1 MPPTAKA
8 RWTRQNFRALIQQE
22 LQPSRLIPTL
32 TAGMIAG
39 IFLVVYA
46 VSFGALIFSGE
57 LTPFVS
63 TGIGLVLFTAI
74 TVSIIV
80 ALGSSLPGV
89 LIIPQD
95 GPGVI
100 LSLLISAMVTKLS
113 GSATPAALFAT
124 AVMAIATTSLL
135 TGVVCFLLGTYRLG
149 NLTRFAP
156 YPVIGGF
163 LSGTG
168 YLIAQSGFSLLS
180 DRFFSF
186 AEINTLLQPQLLIR
200 WVPGV
205 IFGLLLLWIL
215 RHRDSIF
222 IVPGMVFSGSLIFY
236 VLLFLTQTSIAEA
249 REYGLLLP
257 EFPQGALWRPIEP
270 SLLFQANWQAI
281 GEQLPRIISIML
293 VTVMMLLLNST
304 GIELASRQDIDLNQE
319 LRAAGLGNIL
329 AGLGGGIIGFHGL
342 GLSTLCSVK
351 IGAKSRFVGIFAALV
366 CVVILFSGG
375 LAALIPKAVLGGM
388 LVFLGLSFLVEWVYD
403 AWFKLSKADYVL
415 AQIILLVIALVG
427 FLEGVGLGLA
437 IAMVLFVVNYSRTR
451 VAKHILSGTNY
462 RSRVGRSPTEQ
473 RTLRQEGEQ
482 LYILDLQGF
491 LFFGTATTLI
501 NQIQQ
506 RIQAEQL
513 VSPKFVV
520 LNFQAVTG
528 LDSSAVLGFE
538 KLKQVAQRESF
549 NLLFTHLSPEIS
561 EQIQRSGLIQEDDP
575 TCLIFPDLDRGV
587 EWCENQILSAISWRR
602 KKSLPLVLQ
611 LENWFPNSPQI
622 AEIGTYLE
630 ELNLEAGDALFREG
644 EAAIALYILEFGQV
658 TVWTQADQQ
667 ATAKRLQTLGAGS
680 FVGEMEFFL
689 NTAHQTTA
697 IADMPS
703 TIYQMTQTA
712 LTHMQAENPQGA
724 IAFQKA
730 MNQLMA
736 ERLSQAYQEINQ
748 LLD

>member
-1 MPPTAKA
+1 MPPAA
-8 RWTRQNFRALIQQE
+8 RVRWSRQTIRALIQQE
-22 LQPSRLIPTL
+22 LHPSRLIPSL
-32 TAGMIAG
+32 TAGIIAG
-39 IFLVVYA
+39 IFLVVFA

-63 TGIGLVLFTAI
+63 NGIGLTLFTAI

-80 ALGSSLPGV
+80 ALGSSLPVV
-89 LIIPQD
+89 LIVPQD

-113 GSATPAALFAT
+113 GLVTPAELFAT

-135 TGVVCFLLGTYRLG
+135 TGAICFLLGAYKLG

-180 DRFFSF
+180 DRFFSLSELD
-186 AEINTLLQPQLLIR
+186 ALLQPQFLIR

-205 IFGLLLLWIL
+205 VFGLILLWIL
-215 RHRDSIF
+215 RHRNSVF
-222 IVPGMVFSGSLIFY
+222 IVPGMVLFGSLIFY
-236 VLLFLTQTSIAEA
+236 AALFFTQTNIAEA
-249 REYGLLLP
+249 RELGLLLP
-257 EFPQGALWRPIEP
+257 EFPAGALWQPIQP
-270 SLLFQANWQAI
+270 SLLLQANWPSI
-281 GEQLPRIISIML
+281 WEQFPRIISIVL

-304 GIELASRQDIDLNQE
+304 GIELASGQDIDLNQE
-319 LRAAGLGNIL
+319 LRAAGLGNVI

-342 GLSTLCSVK
+342 GLSTLCSAK
-351 IGAKSRFVGIFAALV
+351 IGAKSRVVGI
-366 CVVILFSGG
+366 
-375 LAALIPKAVLGGM
+375 LAALICVLVLFAGGFVSLLPKAVLGGM
-388 LVFLGLSFLVEWVYD
+388 LIFLGLSFLVEWIYD
-403 AWFKLSKADYVL
+403 AWFKLSKSEYMLV
-415 AQIILLVIALVG
+415 QVILLAIALVG

-451 VAKHILSGTNY
+451 VAKHILSGSNY
-462 RSRVGRSPTEQ
+462 RSRVGRSPAEH
-473 RTLRQEGEQ
+473 RALRQEGEQ
-482 LYILDLQGF
+482 IYILDLQGF

-506 RIQAEQL
+506 RVQIQQAVPLQ
-513 VSPKFVV
+513 FVI

-528 LDSSAVLGFE
+528 LDSSAILGFE
-538 KLKQVAQRESF
+538 KLKQIAQRESF
-549 NLLFTHLSPEIS
+549 YLLFTHLSPEI
-561 EQIQRSGLIQEDDP
+561 EQQIQRSGLIKEDDP
-575 TCLIFPDLDRGV
+575 VCLIFPDLDRGV
-587 EWCENQILSAISWRR
+587 EWCENQILSSISWRR

-622 AEIGTYLE
+622 GELGTYLE
-630 ELNLEAGDALFREG
+630 ALDLEAGDTLFCEG
-644 EAAIALYILEFGQV
+644 EAAIALYIIEFGRV
-658 TVWTQADQQ
+658 TVWTQANQ
-667 ATAKRLQTLGAGS
+667 AMAKRLQTLGAGS
-680 FVGEMEFFL
+680 FVGEMEFFSE
-689 NTAHQTTA
+689 TAHQTTA
-697 IADMPS
+697 IADVPS
-703 TIYQMTQTA
+703 TIHRLTRAA
-712 LTHMQAENPQGA
+712 LTQMQTENPTVA
-724 IAFQKA
+724 IAFQQA

>member
-8 RWTRQNFRALIQQE
+8 RWTRQNFRALIRQE
-22 LQPSRLIPTL
+22 LQPSRLIPSL
-32 TAGMIAG
+32 TAGIIAG

-63 TGIGLVLFTAI
+63 AGIGLVLFTAI

-100 LSLLISAMVTKLS
+100 LALLISAMVTKLS
-113 GSATPAALFAT
+113 GSATPVELFAT
-124 AVMAIATTSLL
+124 AVIAIATTSLL
-135 TGVVCFLLGTYRLG
+135 TGAVCFLLGAYKLG

-180 DRFFSF
+180 DRFFSLS
-186 AEINTLLQPQLLIR
+186 ELDILLQPQFLIR

-205 IFGLLLLWIL
+205 VFGLILLWVL
-215 RHRDSIF
+215 RHRNSVF
-222 IVPGMVFSGSLIFY
+222 IVPGMVLVGSLIFY
-236 VLLFLTQTSIAEA
+236 TALFLTQTNIAEA
-249 REYGLLLP
+249 RELGLLLP
-257 EFPQGALWRPIEP
+257 EFPKGALWQPLKP
-270 SLLFQANWQAI
+270 DLLLQAHWQSI
-281 GEQLPRIISIML
+281 WEQLPRIVSIVL

-304 GIELASRQDIDLNQE
+304 GIELASGRDIDLNQE
-319 LRAAGLGNIL
+319 LRAAGLGNIV

-342 GLSTLCSVK
+342 GLSTLCSAK
-351 IGAKSRFVGIFAALV
+351 IGAKSRVVGILAALV
-366 CVVILFSGG
+366 CVLVLFAGG
-375 LAALIPKAVLGGM
+375 FVSLLPKAVLGGM
-388 LVFLGLSFLVEWVYD
+388 LIFLGFGFLVEWMYD
-403 AWFKLSKADYVL
+403 AWFKLSKSEYALV
-415 AQIILLVIALVG
+415 QIILLAIALVG

-451 VAKHILSGTNY
+451 VAKHVLSGTNY
-462 RSRVGRSPTEQ
+462 RSRAGRSPTEQ

-491 LFFGTATTLI
+491 LFFGTATALI

-506 RIQAEQL
+506 RVQAAQSVPL
-513 VSPKFVV
+513 SFVI

-528 LDSSAVLGFE
+528 LDSSAILGFE
-538 KLKQVAQRESF
+538 KLKQIAQRESF
-549 NLLFTHLSPEIS
+549 KLLFTHLSPEIA
-561 EQIQRSGLIQEDDP
+561 EQIQRSGLIKEDDP
-575 TCLIFPDLDRGV
+575 ICLIFPDLDRGV
-587 EWCENQILSAISWRR
+587 EWCENQILESISWRR

-611 LENWFPNSPQI
+611 LESWFPNSPQI
-622 AEIGTYLE
+622 VEIGTYLE
-630 ELNLEAGDALFREG
+630 EMDLAAGDTLFCEG
-644 EAAIALYILEFGQV
+644 EAAIALYIIEFGQV
-658 TVWTQADQQ
+658 TVWAQANQT
-667 ATAKRLQTLGAGS
+667 TAKRLQTLGAGS
-680 FVGEMEFFL
+680 FVGEMEFFS

-697 IADMPS
+697 IADVPS
-703 TIYQMTQTA
+703 TIYQ
-712 LTHMQAENPQGA
+712 LTHPSLTEMQAENPPAA
-724 IAFQKA
+724 IAFQQA

-736 ERLSQAYQEINQ
+736 ERLSYAYQEINQ

>member
-1 MPPTAKA
+1 MPPATKV
-8 RWTRQNFRALIQQE
+8 RWSRQNIRTLVQQE
-22 LQPSRLIPTL
+22 LHPSRLVPSL
-32 TAGMIAG
+32 TAGIIAG

-57 LTPFVS
+57 LTPFTS
-63 TGIGLVLFTAI
+63 AGIGLVLFTAI

-100 LSLLISAMVTKLS
+100 LSLLIGAIVTKLS
-113 GSATPAALFAT
+113 GSATPAELFAT

-135 TGVVCFLLGTYRLG
+135 TGAICFLLGAYRLG

-180 DRFFSF
+180 DRFFSLS
-186 AEINTLLQPQLLIR
+186 ELDILLQPQFLIR

-205 IFGLLLLWIL
+205 VFGLILLWVL
-215 RHRDSIF
+215 RHRNSVF
-222 IVPGMVFSGSLIFY
+222 IVPGMVLVGSLIFHAA
-236 VLLFLTQTSIAEA
+236 LFLTQTNIAEA
-249 REYGLLLP
+249 RELGLLLP
-257 EFPQGALWRPIEP
+257 EFPKGALWQPLKP
-270 SLLFQANWQAI
+270 DLLLQAHWQSI
-281 GEQLPRIISIML
+281 WEQLPRIVSIVL

-304 GIELASRQDIDLNQE
+304 GIELASGRDIDLNQE
-319 LRAAGLGNIL
+319 LRAAGLGNIV

-342 GLSTLCSVK
+342 GLSTLCSAK
-351 IGAKSRFVGIFAALV
+351 IGAKSRVVGILAALV
-366 CVVILFSGG
+366 CVLVLFAGG
-375 LAALIPKAVLGGM
+375 FVSLLPKAVLGGM
-388 LVFLGLSFLVEWVYD
+388 LIFLGFGFLVEWIYD
-403 AWFKLSKADYVL
+403 SWFKLSKSEYALV
-415 AQIILLVIALVG
+415 QIILLAIALVG

-451 VAKHILSGTNY
+451 VAKHVLSGVNY
-462 RSRVGRSPTEQ
+462 RSRAGRSPTEH

-506 RIQAEQL
+506 RVQAEQSAPL
-513 VSPKFVV
+513 KFVV

-528 LDSSAVLGFE
+528 LDSSAILGFE
-538 KLKQVAQRESF
+538 KLKQIAQRESF
-549 NLLFTHLSPEIS
+549 DLLFTHLSPEIA
-561 EQIQRSGLIQEDDP
+561 EQIQRGGLIQEDDP
-575 TCLIFPDLDRGV
+575 ICLIFPDLDRGV
-587 EWCENQILSAISWRR
+587 EWCENKILESISWRR

-611 LENWFPNSPQI
+611 LESWFPNSPQI

-630 ELNLEAGDALFREG
+630 ELDLEAGDTLFCEG
-644 EAAIALYILEFGQV
+644 ETAIALYIIEFGQV
-658 TVWTQADQQ
+658 TVWAQANQ
-667 ATAKRLQTLGAGS
+667 AAPKRLQTLGAGS
-680 FVGEMEFFL
+680 FVGEMEFFS

-697 IADMPS
+697 IADAPS
-703 TIYQMTQTA
+703 TMHQLTRTA
-712 LTHMQAENPQGA
+712 LTEMQSENPPAA
-724 IAFQKA
+724 IAFQQA

-736 ERLSQAYQEINQ
+736 ERLSHAYQEINQ

>member
-1 MPPTAKA
+1 MPPTIQV
-8 RWTRQNFRALIQQE
+8 RWSRQNFRALMRQE
-22 LQPSRLIPTL
+22 LHPSRLVPSL
-32 TAGMIAG
+32 TAGIIAG

-63 TGIGLVLFTAI
+63 ASIGLVLFTAI

-113 GSATPAALFAT
+113 GSATPAELFAT

-135 TGVVCFLLGTYRLG
+135 TGAVCYLLGAYRLG

-163 LSGTG
+163 LAGTG

-186 AEINTLLQPQLLIR
+186 AEISTLLQLQLLIR

-205 IFGLLLLWIL
+205 IFGLLLLWVL
-215 RHRDSIF
+215 RHRNSVF
-222 IVPGMVFSGSLIFY
+222 IVPGMVLAGSLIFY
-236 VLLFLTQTSIAEA
+236 TALFLTQTNIAEA
-249 REYGLLLP
+249 RELGLLLP
-257 EFPQGALWRPIEP
+257 EFPKGALWQPLKP
-270 SLLFQANWQAI
+270 DLLLQAHWQSI
-281 GEQLPRIISIML
+281 WEQFPRIVSIVL
-293 VTVMMLLLNST
+293 VTVMMLLLNSA
-304 GIELASRQDIDLNQE
+304 GIELASGRDIDLNQE
-319 LRAAGLGNIL
+319 LRAAGLGNIV

-342 GLSTLCSVK
+342 GLSTLCSAK
-351 IGAKSRFVGIFAALV
+351 IGAKSRVVGILAALV
-366 CVVILFSGG
+366 CVLVLFAGG
-375 LAALIPKAVLGGM
+375 FVSLLPKAVLGGM
-388 LVFLGLSFLVEWVYD
+388 LIFLGFGFLVEWIYD
-403 AWFKLSKADYVL
+403 AWFKLSKSEYALV
-415 AQIILLVIALVG
+415 QIILLAIALVG

-437 IAMVLFVVNYSRTR
+437 IAMVLFVVSYSRTR
-451 VAKHILSGTNY
+451 VAKHVLSGVNY
-462 RSRVGRSPTEQ
+462 RSRAGRSPTEQ

-506 RIQAEQL
+506 RVQAAQSVPL
-513 VSPKFVV
+513 RFVI
-520 LNFQAVTG
+520 LDFQAVTG
-528 LDSSAVLGFE
+528 LDSSAILGFE
-538 KLKQVAQRESF
+538 KLKQIAQRESF
-549 NLLFTHLSPEIS
+549 NLLFTHLSPEIA
-561 EQIQRSGLIQEDDP
+561 EQIQRSGLIKEDDP
-575 TCLIFPDLDRGV
+575 ICLIFPDLDRGV
-587 EWCENQILSAISWRR
+587 EWCENQILESISWRR

-611 LENWFPNSPQI
+611 LESWFPHAPQI
-622 AEIGTYLE
+622 VEIATYLE
-630 ELNLEAGDALFREG
+630 EIDLAAGNTLFCEG
-644 EAAIALYILEFGQV
+644 EAAIALYIIEFGQV
-658 TVWTQADQQ
+658 TVWSQANQ

-680 FVGEMEFFL
+680 FVGEMDFFS

-703 TIYQMTQTA
+703 TIHQLTRTA
-712 LTHMQAENPQGA
+712 LANMQTENPQGA
-724 IAFQKA
+724 IAFQQA
-730 MNQLMA
+730 INQLMA
-736 ERLSQAYQEINQ
+736 ERLSHAYQEINQ

>member
-1 MPPTAKA
+1 MPPTTKA
-8 RWTRQNFRALIQQE
+8 RWSRQNVWALVQQE
-22 LQPSRLIPTL
+22 LHPSRLVPSL
-32 TAGMIAG
+32 TAGIIAG

-57 LTPFVS
+57 LTTFVS
-63 TGIGLVLFTAI
+63 VGIGLVLFTAI
-74 TVSIIV
+74 TVSITV

-113 GSATPAALFAT
+113 GSATPVELFAT

-135 TGVVCFLLGTYRLG
+135 TGAVCYLLGAYRLG

-180 DRFFSF
+180 DRFFSLS
-186 AEINTLLQPQLLIR
+186 ELDILLQPQFLIR

-205 IFGLLLLWIL
+205 VFGLILLWVL
-215 RHRDSIF
+215 RHRNSVF
-222 IVPGMVFSGSLIFY
+222 IVPGMVLAGSLIFY
-236 VLLFLTQTSIAEA
+236 AALFLTQTNIAEA
-249 REYGLLLP
+249 RELGLLLP
-257 EFPQGALWRPIEP
+257 EFPKGALWQPLKP
-270 SLLFQANWQAI
+270 DLLLQAHWQSI
-281 GEQLPRIISIML
+281 WEQLPRIVSIVL

-304 GIELASRQDIDLNQE
+304 GIELASGRDIDLNQE
-319 LRAAGLGNIL
+319 LRAAGLGNIV

-342 GLSTLCSVK
+342 GLSTLCSAK
-351 IGAKSRFVGIFAALV
+351 IGAKSRVVGILAALV
-366 CVVILFSGG
+366 CVLVLFAGG
-375 LAALIPKAVLGGM
+375 FVSLLPKAVLGGM
-388 LVFLGLSFLVEWVYD
+388 LIFLGFGFLVEWMYD
-403 AWFKLSKADYVL
+403 AWFKLSKSEYALV
-415 AQIILLVIALVG
+415 QIILLAIALVG

-437 IAMVLFVVNYSRTR
+437 VAMVLFVVSYSRSR
-451 VAKHILSGTNY
+451 VAKHVLSGVNY
-462 RSRVGRSPTEQ
+462 RSRAGRSPTEQ

-491 LFFGTATTLI
+491 LFFGTATALI

-506 RIQAEQL
+506 RVQAAQSVPL
-513 VSPKFVV
+513 SFVI

-528 LDSSAVLGFE
+528 LDSSAILGFE
-538 KLKQVAQRESF
+538 KLKQIAQRESF
-549 NLLFTHLSPEIS
+549 KLLFTHLSPEIA
-561 EQIQRSGLIQEDDP
+561 EQIQRSGLIKEDDP
-575 TCLIFPDLDRGV
+575 ICLIFPDLDRGV
-587 EWCENQILSAISWRR
+587 EWCENQILESISWRR

-611 LENWFPNSPQI
+611 LESWFPNSPQI
-622 AEIGTYLE
+622 VEIGTYLE
-630 ELNLEAGDALFREG
+630 EMDLAAGDTLFCEG
-644 EAAIALYILEFGQV
+644 EAAIALYIIEFGQV
-658 TVWTQADQQ
+658 TVWAQANQT
-667 ATAKRLQTLGAGS
+667 TAKRLQTLGAGS
-680 FVGEMEFFL
+680 FVGEMEFFS

-697 IADMPS
+697 IADVPS
-703 TIYQMTQTA
+703 TIYQ
-712 LTHMQAENPQGA
+712 LTHPSLTEMQAENPPAA
-724 IAFQKA
+724 IAFQQA

-736 ERLSQAYQEINQ
+736 ERLSYAYQEINQ